1 MDRPTRQEQA
11 EAILGLKALRLASK
25 VLGRRVNSAGDYE
38 AAFNLE
44 WIDLIAEIPGP
55 DALLSLGRNIVGPK
69 DGLYILRE
77 GDTFRVYLQE
87 RGESRFEVTGADF
100 ETARDAAVHRL
111 IQLQG
116 MPYTPPG
123 N

>member
-11 EAILGLKALRLASK
+11 EAILTQRAQRMASQ
-25 VLGRRVNSAGDYE
+25 VLGRRATNSADFE

-44 WIDLIAEIPGP
+44 WIDLISEIPGP
-55 DALLSLGRNIVGPK
+55 DALLALGRNIVGPK
-69 DGLYILRE
+69 DGLYIIPG
-77 GDTFRVYLQE
+77 GDTYRVYLQE
-87 RGESRFEVTGADF
+87 RGESRYEVTGADF
-100 ETARDAAVHRL
+100 EKARDAAIHRL